1 MPKEIERKFL
11 VINDNYKTNA
21 QAFFFKQGYLS
32 VESGRTVR
40 IRTYNN
46 KGFITIKGKAQNF
59 SRDEFEYEIPVEEAD
74 IMLNNLCIK
83 PLIEKIRHFVMYKG
97 NEWVIDEFF
106 GVNKGLVVAE
116 IELESEEQTF
126 EKPEWLGQEV
136 TLDRRYGNSHLVRK
150 PYSEW

>member
-11 VINDNYKTNA
+11 VINHNYKTDA

-59 SRDEFEYEIPVEEAD
+59 SRDEFEYEIPVDEAD
-74 IMLNNLCIK
+74 IMLDNLCIK